1 MATTNETP
9 GLISSG
15 GLAARLGVSLASVK
29 SWEAMGKIAPAL
41 RIEGSGRRAWRVSD
55 LPLIERQ
62 VSDLLGDR
70 RRKVSA
76 AVS

>member
-15 GLAARLGVSLASVK
+15 GLAARLEVSLASVK
-29 SWEAMGKIAPAL
+29 AWEAAGKIAPAL

-62 VSDLLGDR
+62 VSELLGDR
-70 RRKVSA
+70 RRRDRA
-76 AVS
+76 AA

>member
-1 MATTNETP
+1 MTTTDEAP

-15 GLAARLGVSLASVK
+15 GLATHLGVSLASVK
-29 SWEAMGKIAPAL
+29 SWEATGKIAPAL

-62 VSDLLGDR
+62 VSELLGDR
-70 RRKVSA
+70 RRRDRA
-76 AVS
+76 AA